1 MRLISWNVNGLRS
14 CLGKGFL
21 DFCAFADA
29 DIICLQET
37 KMRPEQAQLDL
48 PGYRMFW
55 NSADKAGYSG
65 TAVFTRREPLSV
77 TYDFGAVF
85 ACISFAH
92 DNSASKTGFS
102 CSSRFSYRSSGVS
115 SANACSSL
123 KSCEQYHS
131 PMAAGESF
139 RFSCGRVPSASSNF
153 RRACAQQPTTRMF
166 PGSLWYPWYPSACS
180 QPEKPFRKAS
190 ACSAF
195 RVGWYSYSTMA
206 CFVQPL
212 VRYSHM

>member
-1 MRLISWNVNGLRS
+1 M
-14 CLGKGFL
+14 
-21 DFCAFADA
+21 AF
-29 DIICLQET
+29 
-37 KMRPEQAQLDL
+37 P
-48 PGYRMFW
+48 
-55 NSADKAGYSG
+55 SAN
-65 TAVFTRREPLSV
+65 
-77 TYDFGAVF
+77 FGAVF

-92 DNSASKTGFS
+92 DNNVSKTGFS

-123 KSCEQYHS
+123 KSWEPYHS

-139 RFSCGRVPSASSNF
+139 RFSCGRVLSASSNF

-180 QPEKPFRKAS
+180 QPEKPCRKRS

-195 RVGWYSYSTMA
+195 LVGWYSYSIVLLSYV
-206 CFVQPL
+206 CLCL
-212 VRYSHM
+212 VRFDGSTKAAPKSLC